1 MWHKHESPLV
11 GARRRRDSA
20 VMKAMLLAVACASLG
35 LVGAPDLAPP
45 GMRLVRNEVV
55 VDWPDT
61 LGAARFV
68 VAPAQSPTR
77 RHELVR
83 GEPFPLPRGPFADAR
98 IIAVPA
104 DAGELPRERDDWAA
118 TGWPSAPLPA
128 KLLHSVPTSSAVH
141 RVRTE
146 IAIDGIDG
154 ATIRCRAVRRQ
165 QLDQNGNPAVVPSV
179 LAPALAAVAG
189 IVLLAGFARRR
200 RGAAS

>member
-1 MWHKHESPLV
+1 MRHKHESPLV
-11 GARRRRDSA
+11 ARSGRRDSA
-20 VMKAMLLAVACASLG
+20 AMKAMFLAASCATLG
-35 LVGAPDLAPP
+35 LASAPDLAPP

-55 VDWPDT
+55 VDWPDS
-61 LGAARFV
+61 LGAVRFV

-83 GEPFPLPRGPFADAR
+83 GEPFPLPRGPFAHAR

-104 DAGELPRERDDWAA
+104 DAGELPRDRDDWAA

-128 KLLHSVPTSSAVH
+128 TLLHSVPAGSAVQ

-146 IAIDGIDG
+146 VAIDGVDG
-154 ATIRCRAVRRQ
+154 ATIRCRVVRRQ
-165 QLDQNGNPAVVPSV
+165 QLDGNGNPAVVPSA
-179 LAPALAAVAG
+179 LAPALAALAG